1 MTGVSA
7 CTSDVPAGAKPTKQL
22 PDGLII
28 SAHHIS
34 NEFYS
39 QVTGRYNP
47 SAYGLSPQDY
57 GTQWDD
63 SLRSQGGVL
72 PDSGCAGYQQYL
84 EYFGNGEFCIR
95 CCNFAFSYYCDP
107 SQDTRGCRAGIP
119 GDYNTPGFTNNGLP
133 VIAGSSPSLFGS
145 APYPRPYYVPDW
157 AQCAPATDTCI
168 SSSFTCCQSPEDA
181 LIGNGKTTCRAP
193 GYCAS
198 TPGPNPFSGAQS
210 GPGPSGSSNNVA
222 SWNDCTPGISACPSG
237 YMCCVAP
244 SDVSTS
250 KHTCR
255 LSGLAANDPS
265 GCYVSTSTPTPS
277 TASDPTGQKCGYDN
291 NNWRC
296 GSASASCCSQYGWCG
311 NTAAHCGAGNQVPYN
326 FVASTPSSS
335 TSSVAPSPTPGKL
348 VNDWNDCN
356 PQSDSCNSGFTCCVA
371 PADVGSGKTTCRAGG
386 YCASGVAPPGL
397 LVIADWNDCRIGT
410 DRCSSTSYSC
420 CVAPVDVVSGKSTCR
435 APGFCS

>member
-1 MTGVSA
+1 MLIYFI
-7 CTSDVPAGAKPTKQL
+7 GAKPTKQL

-57 GTQWDD
+57 GNLFICLVLFTIGTQWDD

-107 SQDTRGCRAGIP
+107 SQDTRGCRAGTMDWSLIKNEIGIP
-119 GDYNTPGFTNNGLP
+119 GDYNTPGFTNNGQP
-133 VIAGSSPSLFGS
+133 VIAGIIFPHSDYWLFSQGSSPSLFGS
-145 APYPRPYYVPDW
+145 APYPSPFYVPDW
-157 AQCAPATDTCI
+157 AQCAPVTDTCI

-181 LIGNGKTTCRAP
+181 NIGNGKTTCRAP

-198 TPGPNPFSGAQS
+198 SPGPNPYSGAQA
-210 GPGPSGSSNNVA
+210 GPGPSGPSGPSTNVA
-222 SWNDCTPGISACPSG
+222 SWNDCTPGISVCPSG
-237 YMCCVAP
+237 YMCCVSP

-250 KHTCR
+250 KNTCR

-277 TASDPTGQKCGYDN
+277 TGSDPTGQKCGYDN

-296 GSASASCCSQYGWCG
+296 GSSLASCCSQYGI
-311 NTAAHCGAGNQVPYN
+311 
-326 FVASTPSSS
+326 
-335 TSSVAPSPTPGKL
+335 L
-348 VNDWNDCN
+348 N
-356 PQSDSCNSGFTCCVA
+356 PF
-371 PADVGSGKTTCRAGG
+371 
-386 YCASGVAPPGL
+386 
-397 LVIADWNDCRIGT
+397 I
-410 DRCSSTSYSC
+410 
-420 CVAPVDVVSGKSTCR
+420 
-435 APGFCS
+435 